1 MKITNDTMQNRPSN
15 GVDAPTN
22 HGAQLTEQG
31 SRFSHLINEKKQTKY
46 HQINDGLVHKPIEN
60 MLEKTTIKQEQRVI
74 SHSQLDE
81 FLTSD
86 YDVPKQQQ
94 NPIIAA
100 KGVDDNV
107 SAQTGG
113 VNKVTASYQA
123 FESSFSCHELTV
135 ACCEGFEHLIIPL
148 EDKTTTHVNTKVG
161 DIAHSTC
168 SVQAQPIV
176 QLLNQNPHSNIKLSD
191 TAFTPKQDN
200 AVETIE
206 SRPIFPSK
214 MFELAPHSVVFELAS
229 VKASDTRG
237 NINQFD
243 AITLPLQ
250 KILTKTQYNNPNVSS
265 VDLLTSANINTVS
278 LIKAPVTNSNAVA
291 SQIFMP
297 EPSHGF
303 HGSVLNDIAFSKDVN
318 DLLHNNQLNITV
330 KGELPKTIHWAHAP
344 QKVMPSLEAALENL
358 SDSINEVASSVS
370 LQSTPHALPS
380 VEQVFRAHLKSID
393 QIHIVENFKSHFAQI
408 DEAILKQSPSLSISL
423 ESQYL
428 QGGKVQIDIEQG
440 RLTIHFDVS
449 SSHVLAQLTQSLP
462 DLKLV
467 LNERYPQF
475 NTQFSMNDSDQQR
488 QHQEERDEQA
498 EGEQS

>member
-31 SRFSHLINEKKQTKY
+31 SRFSHLMNDKKQTKY
-46 HQINDGLVHKPIEN
+46 HQINDGLVLKPNEN
-60 MLEKTTIKQEQRVI
+60 NPEKTTIKQEERVI
-74 SHSQLDE
+74 SHSQQDE

-86 YDVPKQQQ
+86 YDFPKKQQ

-107 SAQTGG
+107 SAQIRGA
-113 VNKVTASYQA
+113 NNVTSTYQA
-123 FESSFSCHELTV
+123 CELSLLRHEPTV
-135 ACCEGFEHLIIPL
+135 ACCDGFEHLIIPL
-148 EDKTTTHVNTKVG
+148 EHKSTTTMGNSVG
-161 DIAHSTC
+161 WVENPNCTT
-168 SVQAQPIV
+168 QAQPV
-176 QLLNQNPHSNIKLSD
+176 FQLIKEFSPQFAIATD
-191 TAFTPKQDN
+191 F
-200 AVETIE
+200 IE
-206 SRPIFPSK
+206 QCSTLENNEYSFVHFPEVFQLAEVSGSK
-214 MFELAPHSVVFELAS
+214 K
-229 VKASDTRG
+229 KA
-237 NINQFD
+237 NINQTE
-243 AITLPLQ
+243 AVNLPLQ
-250 KILTKTQYNNPNVSS
+250 IPPNNEEMGIVTAALVNR
-265 VDLLTSANINTVS
+265 LTSQASHNNV
-278 LIKAPVTNSNAVA
+278 VA

-303 HGSVLNDIAFSKDVN
+303 RRGVLNDIAFSKDVN

-330 KGELPKTIHWAHAP
+330 KGELPTTIHWAHAP
-344 QKVMPSLEAALENL
+344 QKVLPSLEAALENL

-380 VEQVFRAHLKSID
+380 VEQIFRAQLKSID

-488 QHQEERDEQA
+488 RQQEERDEQA